1 MGNAH
6 VHHFRD
12 GQHGLQIQCS
22 SWPALEGWLSSLLK
36 SSAYLKVILKP
47 GIYYMGEW
55 VPQNKRGRLK
65 GDKGQPGFELGY
77 TCYGL
82 PRGEELV

>member
-1 MGNAH
+1 MSTILGMGNMDYRYSAAH
-6 VHHFRD
+6 
-12 GQHGLQIQCS
+12 GQ
-22 SWPALEGWLSSLLK
+22 LEGWLSSLLK

-65 GDKGQPGFELGY
+65 GDKGQLGFELSY